1 MPKKDREDYNAYMR
15 EYLAN
20 RYRERRELLI
30 LEMGG
35 KCVKCAKT
43 SDLEFDHID
52 PENKSFPISKRLTS
66 ASMDVIRAESLKCQ
80 LLCVPCHKEKTIKAS
95 SVGHGGGK
103 TGMRNCRCTLC
114 APLKNT
120 DARERKRAKAKQKAL
135 SIALTSQGE

>member
-1 MPKKDREDYNAYMR
+1 MPIKGREDYNAYMR
-15 EYLAN
+15 EYIAN
-20 RYRERRELLI
+20 RYRERKETLI

-35 KCVKCAKT
+35 KCVKCGKT
-43 SDLEFDHID
+43 SDLEFDHIN
-52 PENKSFPISKRLTS
+52 PEDKSFNIGKKLNS
-66 ASMDVIRAESLKCQ
+66 ANMDVIRAESLKCQ

-135 SIALTSQGE
+135 SIALAS